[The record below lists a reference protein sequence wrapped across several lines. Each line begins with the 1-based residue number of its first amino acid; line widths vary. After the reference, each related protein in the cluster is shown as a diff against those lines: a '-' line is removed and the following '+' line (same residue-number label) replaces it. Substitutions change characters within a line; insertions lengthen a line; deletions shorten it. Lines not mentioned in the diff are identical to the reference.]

1 MALGKEFDGFDYS
14 KLNFPIHPQEPT
26 KIRVQYLKNHLGHR
40 LSYANEPNIF
50 DEFVMLKGLLNRID
64 YAASG
69 HYEIESKSRAYLS
82 QNILQHWRKDNPTA
96 NWNDLQDWTYKNRN
110 ESIIVVGQTGLGKT
124 ESALR
129 WLDNSKSF
137 FVLPLKVQ

>member
-1 MALGKEFDGFDYS
+1 
-14 KLNFPIHPQEPT
+14 
-26 KIRVQYLKNHLGHR
+26 
-40 LSYANEPNIF
+40 
-50 DEFVMLKGLLNRID
+50 MLKGLLNRID

-137 FVLPLKVQ
+137 FVLPLKSAINSIYDRIFK

>member
-64 YAASG
+64 YAASVKIFFNIG
-69 HYEIESKSRAYLS
+69 EKIILLLTGMIYKIGLIKIEMR
-82 QNILQHWRKDNPTA
+82 
-96 NWNDLQDWTYKNRN
+96 
-110 ESIIVVGQTGLGKT
+110 
-124 ESALR
+124 
-129 WLDNSKSF
+129 
-137 FVLPLKVQ
+137 VLL